1 MNDLNSYT
9 DINEPLNAALFAL
22 LPAGR
27 PSGNERYLHFDNPQ
41 VQGDPLRLSTQQY
54 PYTPLGT
61 IGVQNLREQ
70 SEAVVTTQLNRHNQ
84 STSTRSAAQLILLD
98 TEDQALIEKALKRD
112 ARHTAGLFL
121 NSNMLFGESNADAD
135 WIIAHHERVA
145 NHLQGGINPSQ
156 NPNFSASSNRHLAS
170 LRSSN
175 QGLYSKVFT
184 WLFWERKRTFR
195 HGEKSATRLSNHYT
209 NLSTD
214 MTRPQQVTEV
224 RGEYAAAK
232 IMLTVLSHEYQMKM
246 GKSPNGA
253 RPNGID
259 QIWVK
264 RNLQTNSVAEYIIV
278 ESKGSVR
285 AHLGHPADG
294 AQMSPRWVFS
304 CLVSMA
310 AGEASYIHTATTKT
324 RLATKILRAMV
335 NNTTPVRG
343 LIFHSLHGTQQHSK
357 IIHMTDLTPYNCP
370 ALFTQASAG
379 TPLFANAPTTV
390 GMDLDQ

>member
-1 MNDLNSYT
+1 MNNLNSY
-9 DINEPLNAALFAL
+9 INIKETLNAALFAL

-41 VQGDPLRLSTQQY
+41 IQGDPLRLSTQQY

-61 IGVQNLREQ
+61 IGVQNLTDQ
-70 SEAVVTTQLNRHNQ
+70 SASVVTTQLNRHNQ
-84 STSTRSAAQLILLD
+84 STSSRSAAQLILLD

-112 ARHTAGLFL
+112 ARHTDGLLL
-121 NSNMLFGESNADAD
+121 NSSMLFGTSNADAD
-135 WIIAHHERVA
+135 WIITHHERVA
-145 NHLQGGINPSQ
+145 KHLQGASTPQN
-156 NPNFSASSNRHLAS
+156 NPNFSASSAKHLAR
-170 LRSSN
+170 LKASN

-184 WLFWERKRTFR
+184 WLFWEHERTFR
-195 HGEKSATRLSNHYT
+195 HGEKSATRLSHHYT
-209 NLSTD
+209 NLSSD
-214 MTRPQQVTEV
+214 MSRAQQITET

-264 RNLQTNSVAEYIIV
+264 RNLQTNTVEEYIIV
-278 ESKGSVR
+278 ESKGSYR

-304 CLVSMA
+304 CLISMA
-310 AGEASYIHTATTKT
+310 AGEASYIHTATTNT
-324 RLATKILRAMV
+324 RLAKKMLNAMV
-335 NNTTPVRG
+335 NNTVPVRG

-370 ALFTQASAG
+370 ALFTQANAG
-379 TPLFANAPTTV
+379 NQIFANAPTTV